1 MEDRDLM
8 KKIQA
13 LSFAKIETE
22 LYLDT
27 HPDNKNALEYYREL
41 VGELDMLM
49 TKYQNEVGPIFAEG
63 VVGDR
68 WHWVDGK
75 WPWQNDAEGK
85 REEK

>member
-1 MEDRDLM
+1 MADRDLM

-13 LSFAKIETE
+13 LSFAKVETE

-41 VGELDMLM
+41 VGELDDAM
-49 TKYQNEVGPIFAEG
+49 TKYQNEVGPIFSEG
-63 VVGDR
+63 TVGDR

-75 WPWQNDAEGK
+75 WPWHTDAEWKGEA
-85 REEK
+85 R